1 MQDGM
6 EKNILKTGTTTVG
19 IICKDGVI
27 LAADRRMS
35 AGYMIAGKKTEKII
49 PISED
54 VAVTTAGMVSDAQ
67 LLTRIIKAQI
77 RLDVKAVNT
86 SIQRD
91 MASGNGIDV
100 VTITEKGMKKVIDKE
115 INTSLNI

>member
-35 AGYMIAGKKTEKII
+35 AGYMIAGKKTEKINVVFSNKNSRKYVNI
-49 PISED
+49 MS
-54 VAVTTAGMVSDAQ
+54 
-67 LLTRIIKAQI
+67 
-77 RLDVKAVNT
+77 DVKVYRLAVREK
-86 SIQRD
+86 SKVGYMFMYSPII
-91 MASGNGIDV
+91 ASLA
-100 VTITEKGMKKVIDKE
+100 KRLSFE
-115 INTSLNI
+115 IL